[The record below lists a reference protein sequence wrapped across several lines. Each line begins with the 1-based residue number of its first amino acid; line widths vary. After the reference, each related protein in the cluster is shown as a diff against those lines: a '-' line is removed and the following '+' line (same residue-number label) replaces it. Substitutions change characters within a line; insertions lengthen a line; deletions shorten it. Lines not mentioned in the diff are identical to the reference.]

1 MHLRT
6 AMLKAPRKEGPCEQ
20 LQQVNSKLVPVEDQA
35 HALAEIQTAN
45 GLKTRQQID
54 EEFEGLKRCVKAQLA
69 GIRTLR
75 I

>member
-1 MHLRT
+1 MDLRT
-6 AMLKAPRKEGPCEQ
+6 AMLKALEKKVREQ

-35 HALAEIQTAN
+35 QAQAEIQTAN